1 MDPLSLRRFN
11 SCTIANAVETFDVLP
26 REFTYTGPGVHCL
39 FPDLGPMVGFACT
52 ATIHS
57 NQPAPNPRNVDRK
70 HYWKYTQDAPG
81 PKITVIQ
88 DLSPVSGGAYWGEVN
103 ANIHKA
109 LGSQG
114 LLTNGSVRDIDEV
127 KPLGFHFFASGL
139 HVSHGYAH
147 LEEFCRPV
155 KVFGLLVHPGD
166 LLHCDKHGAALIPK
180 ELIPHVY
187 DRALEIEAKERP
199 MIACC
204 QSPEFSLDELDKLIP
219 RAY

>member
-11 SCTIANAVETFDVLP
+11 SCTIANAVETFEVMP
-26 REFTYTGPGVHCL
+26 REFTYTGPGVHCV
-39 FPDLGPMVGFACT
+39 FPDLGPMVGYACT

-57 NQPAPNPRNVDRK
+57 GQPAPNPRNVDRK
-70 HYWKYTQDAPG
+70 HYWQYTRDAKG
-81 PKITVIQ
+81 PKLTVIQ

-114 LLTNGSVRDIDEV
+114 LLTNGSVRDIEEV
-127 KPLGFHFFASGL
+127 KPLGFHFFSSGL

-147 LEEFCRPV
+147 LEEFNRPV
-155 KVFGLLVHPGD
+155 KVFGLLVHPDD

-180 ELIPHVY
+180 EIAEHVY
-187 DRALEIEAKERP
+187 ARALEIEEKERP

-204 QSPEFSLDELDKLIP
+204 KSPDFSIDDLDKLIP

>member
-11 SCTIANAVETFDVLP
+11 SCTIANAVETFEVMP
-26 REFTYTGPGVHCL
+26 REFTYTGPGVHCV
-39 FPDLGPMVGFACT
+39 FPDLGPMVGYACT

-57 NQPAPNPRNVDRK
+57 GQPAPNPRNVERK
-70 HYWKYTQDAPG
+70 HYWQYTRDAKG
-81 PKITVIQ
+81 PKLTVIQ

-103 ANIHKA
+103 ANIHRA

-147 LEEFCRPV
+147 LEEFNRPV

-180 ELIPHVY
+180 E
-187 DRALEIEAKERP
+187 
-199 MIACC
+199 IAE
-204 QSPEFSLDELDKLIP
+204 PV
-219 RAY
+219 

>member
-11 SCTIANAVETFDVLP
+11 SCTIANAVETFEVMP
-26 REFTYTGPGVHCL
+26 REFTYTGPGVHCV
-39 FPDLGPMVGFACT
+39 FPDLGPMVGYACT

-57 NQPAPNPRNVDRK
+57 GQPAPTPRNVDRK
-70 HYWKYTQDAPG
+70 HYWQYTREAIG

-103 ANIHKA
+103 ANIHRA

-147 LEEFCRPV
+147 LEEFNRPV

-180 ELIPHVY
+180 EVAAHVY

-204 QSPEFSLDELDKLIP
+204 QSAEFSIDDLDKLIP